1 MPNIFAS
8 PHLSHM
14 WELPDF
20 PLADNAT
27 AQQVMTLMDSL
38 ALKIHPEGYWHL
50 SWVTSVSNVIIFLFI
65 AMAMRIYRSQKSPVP
80 LWLFKLEQRPYKV
93 WRRRKSNSNPNRKA
107 RFWKPFRSSIANA
120 TSAAEKAT
128 ATTDASNTDRGEES
142 ETRMGS
148 FITASCV
155 NCHLVLTSGYVLLF
169 FVRVIEG
176 YVTRDASDSPPL
188 IEPFMIDAAMQAAIF
203 STAYFAALGY
213 IAILLPNIPP
223 WIWNNTV
230 ISVYATTIL
239 VGLVCLISIAASASK
254 INYYRTLAYNDL
266 FTLPS
271 LFNSISTVEG
281 TINSAAIQ
289 IARVAY
295 KEAMDQRVWLL
306 GAHGLVSIG
315 GILLSLAYLLIFVT
329 LTKKVAGEL
338 VQLRHEPP
346 QGRGHALSSQVGNN
360 VVTTWPSAAVPYSA
374 PAWQP
379 NTFLA
384 QPNRFSLPLRMAV
397 RTPPPTPAP
406 KGPLPLPPAR
416 TPTSSTWRFSASD
429 SIGHDTREVIAHA
442 SIPMLRAKS
451 SMSSITE
458 YGIATR
464 TRGSVQQHTVVREAS
479 QTSFP
484 PTLEQFREDSNQAIL
499 DRTHCTSYA
508 HSSSHSIEED
518 EELHLGPRIRLDSQP
533 TPWVIDT
540 LHEDLASNEG
550 YVAVCRFLFNCI
562 IDHLALTLQC
572 FAFGVYSIYLC
583 IIFSKDYPYDAQ
595 KASMQA
601 ARVNMV
607 FSCFFTL
614 LYLVNS
620 LNLFAPFLLFP
631 ASQVKLATMLASLT
645 SPNARLHL
653 DGSGERRK
661 IGTKKAK
668 IGNNR
673 NSTRLDRKES
683 SKQLLTSGGKVRS
696 DTYSERQYRN
706 PDPLPTHP
714 YSAGYHPSN
723 NHATMQHSVGGLAS
737 MQAIKRVEEEEEG
750 DVVAI
755 KASSAP
761 VKKIVAAVKI
771 FHPRPTSPSST
782 ETLPKPTEDQGQAN
796 GLGLFSTIVKHT
808 PFSSLLTGCN
818 RPSSFPFATQ
828 TTPEPNPTYPK
839 SSTEVT
845 RRPTKG
851 RQLVLD
857 SLISSHALPIQGFY
871 CHHSTASSNT
881 KGVGV
886 NMLQVNEMVE
896 LGLTPSRYEA
906 TLACQNSKQQEVQE
920 ELECLPSTT
929 PTSRGVWMGK
939 ESNQRRQKFRQQLR
953 GQVVQESQILS
964 PLSPTCLNV
973 KDDEQESV
981 EEGARGRSSSC
992 LTRGPISPK
1001 TPTTPNPIQEEKDR
1015 EQGETHISLPLS
1027 PFPPSEESERSTSS
1041 DNAFLRAYKA
1051 ADSVGGNKD
1060 EEEEEEEEEGTFG
1073 GSF

>member
-1 MPNIFAS
+1 MPNIFAP
-8 PHLSHM
+8 PHLPHM
-14 WELPDF
+14 WGLPDF

-38 ALKIHPEGYWHL
+38 ALKIHPEGYWQL

-93 WRRRKSNSNPNRKA
+93 WRRRKSKSNPNRKA
-107 RFWKPFRSSIANA
+107 RFWKPFRSSIPNA
-120 TSAAEKAT
+120 TSAPEKAT

-142 ETRMGS
+142 ETQMGS

-176 YVTRDASDSPPL
+176 YVTRDAFDSPPL
-188 IEPFMIDAAMQAAIF
+188 IEPFMIDAVMQAAIF

-254 INYYRTLAYNDL
+254 INYYRTLVYNDL

-271 LFNSISTVEG
+271 LFNSISTMEG
-281 TINSAAIQ
+281 TVNSAAIQ
-289 IARVAY
+289 LARAAY
-295 KEAMDQRVWLL
+295 KEAMDQRVWFL

-346 QGRGHALSSQVGNN
+346 QDRGHALSSEVGNN

-379 NTFLA
+379 NTSLA

-416 TPTSSTWRFSASD
+416 TPTSPTWRFSASD
-429 SIGHDTREVIAHA
+429 SIGHGTREVIAHA
-442 SIPMLRAKS
+442 STPMLRAKS
-451 SMSSITE
+451 SMSSIT
-458 YGIATR
+458 
-464 TRGSVQQHTVVREAS
+464 
-479 QTSFP
+479 
-484 PTLEQFREDSNQAIL
+484 D
-499 DRTHCTSYA
+499 
-508 HSSSHSIEED
+508 
-518 EELHLGPRIRLDSQP
+518 
-533 TPWVIDT
+533 
-540 LHEDLASNEG
+540 
-550 YVAVCRFLFNCI
+550 
-562 IDHLALTLQC
+562 
-572 FAFGVYSIYLC
+572 
-583 IIFSKDYPYDAQ
+583 
-595 KASMQA
+595 
-601 ARVNMV
+601 
-607 FSCFFTL
+607 
-614 LYLVNS
+614 
-620 LNLFAPFLLFP
+620 
-631 ASQVKLATMLASLT
+631 
-645 SPNARLHL
+645 
-653 DGSGERRK
+653 
-661 IGTKKAK
+661 
-668 IGNNR
+668 
-673 NSTRLDRKES
+673 
-683 SKQLLTSGGKVRS
+683 
-696 DTYSERQYRN
+696 
-706 PDPLPTHP
+706 
-714 YSAGYHPSN
+714 N
-723 NHATMQHSVGGLAS
+723 NHATMEDSVGGLAS
-737 MQAIKRVEEEEEG
+737 MQGIKREEEEEG
-750 DVVAI
+750 DVVAM
-755 KASSAP
+755 KGSSAP
-761 VKKIVAAVKI
+761 VRKIVAAVKV

-782 ETLPKPTEDQGQAN
+782 ATLPKPTEDQPQAN

-808 PFSSLLTGCN
+808 PFSSLLTGSN

-828 TTPEPNPTYPK
+828 TAPEPNPTYPK

-845 RRPTKG
+845 QRPTKG

-871 CHHSTASSNT
+871 CHHSTAASNSR
-881 KGVGV
+881 GVGL

-906 TLACQNSKQQEVQE
+906 ALPCQNAKQQQEVEE
-920 ELECLPSTT
+920 ELQPLPSTT
-929 PTSRGVWMGK
+929 PTSTSRGVWMGE
-939 ESNQRRQKFRQQLR
+939 ESNQRRQKFRQQFR
-953 GQVVQESQILS
+953 AQVVQEAQILS

-973 KDDEQESV
+973 ADGEQESTG
-981 EEGARGRSSSC
+981 EGGRARSSSC
-992 LTRGPISPK
+992 LTRGNFPISPK
-1001 TPTTPNPIQEEKDR
+1001 TPTTPNPIQEEEEKDR
-1015 EQGETHISLPLS
+1015 EQSETHISLPLS
-1027 PFPPSEESERSTSS
+1027 PFPPSEESQRSTSS
-1041 DNAFLRAYKA
+1041 DNAFLKAYKT